1 MTRRWY
7 RDPFAVAAALL
18 TCVAFA
24 VSFAHTRATIVD
36 HGGYGLGATAT
47 ALMPEAMVL
56 LSVLWIRRGGRDPR
70 VRWAW
75 FVLTTAVAFT
85 LWGNLAQAEASLG
98 GYVVA
103 GWPAWA
109 AIGAAGFVEL
119 RKPDVEVEVEV
130 CETPTPVKRQR
141 APKVTTGVPGVLPA
155 PLPTALAVVA
165 LRSSGA
171 RSGTGESAYDRAL
184 RIGRAHQREGGK
196 VTVRWLKDNGVGS
209 GPASEAARVL
219 NDEQKAGAA

>member
-119 RKPDVEVEVEV
+119 KTREQA
-130 CETPTPVKRQR
+130 CETPTVKRPAR
-141 APKVTTGVPGVLPA
+141 AVKVTTGVPGVLPA
-155 PLPTALAVVA
+155 PLPTGLAVVA
-165 LRSSGA
+165 APSSGA

-184 RIGRAHQREGGK
+184 RVGRAHQREGGK
-196 VTVRWLKDNGVGS
+196 VTVRWLKENAGVG
-209 GPASEAARVL
+209 GTPASEAARVL